1 MKRDAEASAA
11 QLRSILETV
20 PDAMITID
28 EHGAIE
34 LFSSA
39 AERLFYYAADEVA
52 GRNVAML
59 MTNGDATAHDGYL
72 GRYRES
78 GQRHIIGAS
87 RRLIGK
93 RKDGSVFPLEL
104 FVGEAAMGGRR
115 IFTAFLRDLSAREET
130 EARMNDLQAELIQIS
145 RVSAVGTMATAL
157 AHELNQPLTAVA
169 NYVQASAA
177 LIAEGTEGAVG
188 LLHEALE
195 EAGREVMRAA
205 MTALSKNGADAKAAA
220 TVQTDAGYNGMLHTT
235 CVATM
240 LDGGHATNALPQRAG
255 AIVNRLREF
264 VAGGELDR
272 TIVSLRDLALQTCAL
287 GSVGAR
293 LHSITCLVAIPPDIG
308 AVLIDRVHV
317 QQVLLNLIRNAMDA
331 IGENGGIVIDAC
343 AELGMIRITVQGTG
357 SGVVA
362 GHEEKVFEPFVSSK
376 AAGMGLGLTISRT
389 IVEAH
394 GGRLWCEAVPGGG
407 AAFHFTLP
415 RAEVDDD

>member
-1 MKRDAEASAA
+1 MERDVEASAA

-28 EHGAIE
+28 EDGSIE
-34 LFSSA
+34 LFSAA
-39 AERLFYYAADEVA
+39 AERLFYYSADEVA

-59 MTNGDATAHDGYL
+59 MTKGDAAAHDGYL
-72 GRYRES
+72 GQYGMT

-104 FVGEAAMGGRR
+104 FVGEATTGGRR
-115 IFTAFLRDLSAREET
+115 VFTGFLRDLSAREQT
-130 EARMNDLQAELIQIS
+130 EARMRDLQAELIQIS

-169 NYVQASAA
+169 NYVQTSAA
-177 LIAEGTEGAVG
+177 LIAAGTEGAIDLV
-188 LLHEALE
+188 HEALE
-195 EAGREVMRAA
+195 EAGREVM
-205 MTALSKNGADAKAAA
+205 
-220 TVQTDAGYNGMLHTT
+220 
-235 CVATM
+235 
-240 LDGGHATNALPQRAG
+240 RAG

-293 LHSITCLVAIPPDIG
+293 LHGITCSVEIPPDIG
-308 AVLIDRVHV
+308 TVLVDRVHV

-331 IGENGGIVIDAC
+331 IGENGQIVITART
-343 AELGMIRITVQGTG
+343 EPGMIRITVEDTG
-357 SGVVA
+357 YGVVV
-362 GHEEKVFEPFVSSK
+362 GHEEELFEPFVSSK
-376 AAGMGLGLTISRT
+376 ASGMGLGLTISRT

-394 GGRLWCEAVPGGG
+394 GGQIWCEALPSGG